1 MRTYMQIE
9 ARQLFFLIF
18 MSPITNDSSL
28 IEVRKNKMIVQ
39 KINVIGFDSP
49 KSISIHL
56 LQRIWKAINDNDI
69 SIKKKN

>member
-9 ARQLFFLIF
+9 VQQLFFLIF

-39 KINVIGFDSP
+39 KRSVIEFDSP
-49 KSISIHL
+49 KSISIDL
-56 LQRIWKAINDNDI
+56 L
-69 SIKKKN
+69 